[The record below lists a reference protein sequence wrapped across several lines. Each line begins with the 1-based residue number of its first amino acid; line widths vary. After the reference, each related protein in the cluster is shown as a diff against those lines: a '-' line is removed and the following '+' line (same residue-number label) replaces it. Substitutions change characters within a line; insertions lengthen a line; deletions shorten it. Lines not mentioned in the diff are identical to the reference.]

1 MNRLSDLNISNQN
14 LVIRVDMNVPI
25 KDGVVTD
32 ITRILACMPTIK
44 FALENNAKILLVTHL
59 GRPKEGIFDNNF
71 SLKPLAIEISRIL
84 GSKVDLIDDLD
95 SDKIFNSSSDVQIL
109 ENIRFFKGEK
119 SNCDKLGNLLSSLG
133 DIYVFDAFGTSHR
146 EQSSTHSAIINSS
159 LSCAGLLLEQEINSL
174 TKALNE
180 SQNPYTAIIGGAK
193 VSTKLELI
201 KNINSRADHIIVGGG
216 IANTF
221 LKAAGYEIGISLFE
235 ESMVGIAKELLNDRK
250 IILPDIVVTSK
261 TFEGED
267 IEEKHISEVKKDE
280 MILDQFL
287 NDEID
292 NVISLS
298 STILWN
304 GPLGVFEKKSFK
316 KGTEQL
322 SNAIAKSN
330 AFSIAGGGETLS
342 AINKFINKDDVSY
355 CSTGGGAFLE
365 FMEGKVLPSIAA
377 LNAKIL
383 KRRERNVIK

>member
-25 KDGVVTD
+25 EDGVVTD
-32 ITRILACMPTIK
+32 NTRILACMPTIK
-44 FALENNAKILLVTHL
+44 FAQKSNAKILLVTHL
-59 GRPKEGIFDNNF
+59 GRPKEDTFDKKF
-71 SLKPLAIEISRIL
+71 SLKPVATEVSKIL
-84 GSKVDLIDDLD
+84 DHEVDLINDLD
-95 SDKIFNSSSDVQIL
+95 STKIFNGSSDIQIL
-109 ENIRFFKGEK
+109 ENIRFFEGEK
-119 SNCDKLGNLLSSLG
+119 SNCNKLGKSLSSLG

-146 EQSSTHSAIINSS
+146 EQSSTHSAILNSN
-159 LSCAGLLLEQEINSL
+159 LSCAGLLLEKEIDSL

-201 KNINSRADHIIVGGG
+201 KNINSKADHIIVGGG

-221 LKAAGYEIGISLFE
+221 LKAAGHEIGISLCE
-235 ESMVGIAKELLNDRK
+235 ESMVGIAKELLNDGK
-250 IILPDIVVTSK
+250 IILPDTVITSK

-267 IEEKHISEVKKDE
+267 IKEKHISEVKKNE

-292 NVISLS
+292 NAISS
-298 STILWN
+298 SNTILWN
-304 GPLGVFEKKSFK
+304 GPLGVFENNSFK
-316 KGTEQL
+316 EGTEQL

-365 FMEGKVLPSIAA
+365 FMEGKDLPSIAA
-377 LNAKIL
+377 LKAKI
-383 KRRERNVIK
+383 

>member
-25 KDGVVTD
+25 EDGVVTD
-32 ITRILACMPTIK
+32 NTRILACMPTIK
-44 FALENNAKILLVTHL
+44 FAQKSNAKILLVTHL
-59 GRPKEGIFDNNF
+59 GRPKEGTFDKKF
-71 SLKPLAIEISRIL
+71 SLKPVAAEVSKIL
-84 GSKVDLIDDLD
+84 DHEVDLIDDLD
-95 SDKIFNSSSDVQIL
+95 STKIFNGSSDIQIL
-109 ENIRFFKGEK
+109 ENIRFFEGEK
-119 SNCDKLGNLLSSLG
+119 SNCNKLGKSLSSLG

-146 EQSSTHSAIINSS
+146 EQSSTHSAIVNSN
-159 LSCAGLLLEQEINSL
+159 LSCAGLLLEKEIDSL

-201 KNINSRADHIIVGGG
+201 KNINSKADHIIVGGG

-221 LKAAGYEIGISLFE
+221 LKAAGHEIGISLFE
-235 ESMVGIAKELLNDRK
+235 ESMVGIAKELLNDGK
-250 IILPDIVVTSK
+250 IILPDTVITSK

-267 IEEKHISEVKKDE
+267 IKEKHISEVKKNE

-292 NVISLS
+292 NVISSS

-304 GPLGVFEKKSFK
+304 GPLGVFENKSFK
-316 KGTEQL
+316 EGTEQL

-365 FMEGKVLPSIAA
+365 FMEGKDLPSIAA
-377 LNAKIL
+377 LKAKI
-383 KRRERNVIK
+383 

>member
-25 KDGVVTD
+25 EDGVVTD
-32 ITRILACMPTIK
+32 NTRILACMPTIK
-44 FALENNAKILLVTHL
+44 FALKSNAKILLVTHL
-59 GRPKEGIFDNNF
+59 GRPKEDTFDKKF
-71 SLKPLAIEISRIL
+71 SLKPVATEVSKIL
-84 GSKVDLIDDLD
+84 DHEVDLINDLD
-95 SDKIFNSSSDVQIL
+95 STKIFNGSSDIQIL
-109 ENIRFFKGEK
+109 ENIRFFEGEK
-119 SNCDKLGNLLSSLG
+119 SNCNKLGKSLSSLG

-146 EQSSTHSAIINSS
+146 EQSSTHSAIVNSN
-159 LSCAGLLLEQEINSL
+159 LSCAGLLLEKEIDSL

-201 KNINSRADHIIVGGG
+201 KNINSKADHIIVGGG

-221 LKAAGYEIGISLFE
+221 LKAAGHEIGMSLCE
-235 ESMVGIAKELLNDRK
+235 ESMVGIAKELLNDGK
-250 IILPDIVVTSK
+250 IILPDTVITSK

-267 IEEKHISEVKKDE
+267 IKEKHISEVKKNE

-292 NVISLS
+292 NAISS
-298 STILWN
+298 SNTILWN
-304 GPLGVFEKKSFK
+304 GPLGVFENNSFK
-316 KGTEQL
+316 EGTEQL

-377 LNAKIL
+377 LKAKI
-383 KRRERNVIK
+383 

>member
-25 KDGVVTD
+25 EDGVVTD
-32 ITRILACMPTIK
+32 NTRILACMPTIK
-44 FALENNAKILLVTHL
+44 FALKSNAKILLVTHL
-59 GRPKEGIFDNNF
+59 GRPKEGTFDKKF
-71 SLKPLAIEISRIL
+71 SLKPVATEVSKIL
-84 GSKVDLIDDLD
+84 DHEVDLIDDLD
-95 SDKIFNSSSDVQIL
+95 STKIFNGSSDIQIL
-109 ENIRFFKGEK
+109 ENIRFFEGEK
-119 SNCDKLGNLLSSLG
+119 SNCNKLGNLLSSLG

-146 EQSSTHSAIINSS
+146 EQSSTHSAIINSN
-159 LSCAGLLLEQEINSL
+159 LSCAGLLLEKEIDSL

-201 KNINSRADHIIVGGG
+201 KNINSKADHIIVGGG

-221 LKAAGYEIGISLFE
+221 LKAAGHEIGISLYE
-235 ESMVGIAKELLNDRK
+235 ESMVGIAKELLNDGK
-250 IILPDIVVTSK
+250 IILPDTVVTSK

-267 IEEKHISEVKKDE
+267 IKEKHISEVKKNE

-292 NVISLS
+292 NVISS
-298 STILWN
+298 SNTILWN
-304 GPLGVFEKKSFK
+304 GPLGVFENNSFK
-316 KGTEQL
+316 EGTEQL

-365 FMEGKVLPSIAA
+365 FMEGKDLPSIAA
-377 LNAKIL
+377 LKAKI
-383 KRRERNVIK
+383 

>member
-25 KDGVVTD
+25 EDGVVTD
-32 ITRILACMPTIK
+32 STRILACMPTIK
-44 FALENNAKILLVTHL
+44 FAQKSNAKILLVTHL
-59 GRPKEGIFDNNF
+59 GRPKEGTFDKNF
-71 SLKPLAIEISRIL
+71 SLKPVATEVSKIL
-84 GSKVDLIDDLD
+84 DHEVDLIDDLD
-95 SDKIFNSSSDVQIL
+95 STKIFNGSSDIQIL
-109 ENIRFFKGEK
+109 ENIRFFEGEK
-119 SNCDKLGNLLSSLG
+119 SNCNKLGNLLSSLG

-146 EQSSTHSAIINSS
+146 EQSSTHSAIVNSN
-159 LSCAGLLLEQEINSL
+159 LSCAGLLLEKEIDSL

-201 KNINSRADHIIVGGG
+201 KNINSKANHIIVGGG

-221 LKAAGYEIGISLFE
+221 LKAAGHEIGISLFE
-235 ESMVGIAKELLNDRK
+235 ESMVGIAKELLNDGK
-250 IILPDIVVTSK
+250 IILPDTVVTSK

-267 IEEKHISEVKKDE
+267 IKEKHISEVKKNE

-292 NVISLS
+292 NVISS
-298 STILWN
+298 SNTILWN
-304 GPLGVFEKKSFK
+304 GPLGVFENNSFK
-316 KGTEQL
+316 EGTEQL

-365 FMEGKVLPSIAA
+365 FMEGKDLPSIAA
-377 LNAKIL
+377 LKAKI
-383 KRRERNVIK
+383 

>member
-25 KDGVVTD
+25 EDGVVTD
-32 ITRILACMPTIK
+32 NTRILACMPTIK
-44 FALENNAKILLVTHL
+44 FAQKSNAKILLVTHQ
-59 GRPKEGIFDNNF
+59 GRPKEGTFDKRF
-71 SLKPLAIEISRIL
+71 SLKPVATEVSKIL
-84 GSKVDLIDDLD
+84 DHEVDLIDNLD
-95 SDKIFNSSSDVQIL
+95 STKIFNGSSDIQIL
-109 ENIRFFKGEK
+109 ENIRFFEGEK
-119 SNCDKLGNLLSSLG
+119 SNCNKLGKSLSSLG

-146 EQSSTHSAIINSS
+146 EQSSTHSAILNSN
-159 LSCAGLLLEQEINSL
+159 LSCAGLLLEKEIDSL

-201 KNINSRADHIIVGGG
+201 KNINSKADHIIVGGG

-221 LKAAGYEIGISLFE
+221 LKAAGHEIGISLCE
-235 ESMVGIAKELLNDRK
+235 ESMVGIAKELLNDGK
-250 IILPDIVVTSK
+250 IILPDTVITSK

-267 IEEKHISEVKKDE
+267 IKEKHISEVKKNE

-292 NVISLS
+292 NAISS
-298 STILWN
+298 SNTILWN
-304 GPLGVFEKKSFK
+304 GPLGVFENKSFK
-316 KGTEQL
+316 EGTEQL

-365 FMEGKVLPSIAA
+365 FMEGKDLPSIAA
-377 LNAKIL
+377 LKAKI
-383 KRRERNVIK
+383 

>member
-25 KDGVVTD
+25 EDGVVTD
-32 ITRILACMPTIK
+32 NTRILACMPTIK
-44 FALENNAKILLVTHL
+44 FALKSNAKILLVTHL
-59 GRPKEGIFDNNF
+59 GRPKEGTFDKKF
-71 SLKPLAIEISRIL
+71 SLKPVATEVSKIL
-84 GSKVDLIDDLD
+84 DHEVDLIDDLD
-95 SDKIFNSSSDVQIL
+95 STKIFNGSSDIQIL
-109 ENIRFFKGEK
+109 ENIRFFEGEK
-119 SNCDKLGNLLSSLG
+119 SNCNKLGNLLSSLG

-146 EQSSTHSAIINSS
+146 EQSSTHSAIVNSN
-159 LSCAGLLLEQEINSL
+159 LSCAGLLLEKEIDSL

-201 KNINSRADHIIVGGG
+201 KNINSKANHIIVGGG

-221 LKAAGYEIGISLFE
+221 LKAAGHEIGISLFE
-235 ESMVGIAKELLNDRK
+235 ESMVGIAKELLNDGK
-250 IILPDIVVTSK
+250 IILPDTVVTSK

-267 IEEKHISEVKKDE
+267 IKEKHISEVKKNE

-292 NVISLS
+292 NVISSS

-304 GPLGVFEKKSFK
+304 GPLGVFENKSFK
-316 KGTEQL
+316 EGTEQL

-365 FMEGKVLPSIAA
+365 FMEGKDLPSIAA
-377 LNAKIL
+377 LKAKI
-383 KRRERNVIK
+383 

>member
-1 MNRLSDLNISNQN
+1 MNKLSDLNISNQN

-25 KDGVVTD
+25 EDGAVAD
-32 ITRILACMPTIK
+32 NTRILACMPTIK
-44 FALENNAKILLVTHL
+44 FALKSNTKILLVTHL
-59 GRPKEGIFDNNF
+59 GRPKEGTFDKKF
-71 SLKPLAIEISRIL
+71 SLKPVAAEVSKIL
-84 GSKVDLIDDLD
+84 DHEVDLIDDLD
-95 SDKIFNSSSDVQIL
+95 STKIFNGSSDIQIL
-109 ENIRFFKGEK
+109 ENIRFFEGEK
-119 SNCDKLGNLLSSLG
+119 SNCNKLGKSLSSLG

-146 EQSSTHSAIINSS
+146 EQSSTHSAIVNSN
-159 LSCAGLLLEQEINSL
+159 LSCAGLLLEKEIDSL

-201 KNINSRADHIIVGGG
+201 KNINSKADHIIVGGG

-221 LKAAGYEIGISLFE
+221 LKAAGHEIGISLCE
-235 ESMVGIAKELLNDRK
+235 ESMVGIAKELLNDGK
-250 IILPDIVVTSK
+250 IILPDTVITSK

-267 IEEKHISEVKKDE
+267 IKEKHISEVKKNE

-292 NVISLS
+292 NAISS
-298 STILWN
+298 SNTILWN
-304 GPLGVFEKKSFK
+304 GPLGVFENNFFK
-316 KGTEQL
+316 EGTEQL

-365 FMEGKVLPSIAA
+365 FMEGKDLPSIAA
-377 LNAKIL
+377 LKAKI
-383 KRRERNVIK
+383 

>member
-25 KDGVVTD
+25 EDGVVTD
-32 ITRILACMPTIK
+32 NTRILACMPTIK
-44 FALENNAKILLVTHL
+44 FALKSNAKILLVTHL
-59 GRPKEGIFDNNF
+59 GRPKEGTFDKKF
-71 SLKPLAIEISRIL
+71 SLKPVAAEVSKIL
-84 GSKVDLIDDLD
+84 DHEVNLIDDLD
-95 SDKIFNSSSDVQIL
+95 STKIFNGSSDIQIL
-109 ENIRFFKGEK
+109 ENIRFFEGEK
-119 SNCDKLGNLLSSLG
+119 SNCNKLGKSLSSLG

-146 EQSSTHSAIINSS
+146 EQSSTHSAIVNSN
-159 LSCAGLLLEQEINSL
+159 LSCAGLLLEKEIDSL

-201 KNINSRADHIIVGGG
+201 KNINSKADHIIVGGG

-221 LKAAGYEIGISLFE
+221 LKAAGHEIGISLCE
-235 ESMVGIAKELLNDRK
+235 ESMVGIAKELLNDGK
-250 IILPDIVVTSK
+250 IILPDTVVTSK

-267 IEEKHISEVKKDE
+267 IKEKHISEVKKNE

-292 NVISLS
+292 NVISSS

-304 GPLGVFEKKSFK
+304 GPLGVFENNFFK
-316 KGTEQL
+316 EGTEQL

-365 FMEGKVLPSIAA
+365 FMEGKDLPSIAA
-377 LNAKIL
+377 LKAKI
-383 KRRERNVIK
+383 

>member
-25 KDGVVTD
+25 EDGVVTD
-32 ITRILACMPTIK
+32 NTRILACMPTIK
-44 FALENNAKILLVTHL
+44 FAQKSNAKILLVTHL
-59 GRPKEGIFDNNF
+59 GRPKEGTFDKKF
-71 SLKPLAIEISRIL
+71 SLKPVATEVSKIL
-84 GSKVDLIDDLD
+84 GYEVDFIDNLD
-95 SDKIFNSSSDVQIL
+95 STKIFNGSSDIQIL
-109 ENIRFFKGEK
+109 ENIRFFEGEK
-119 SNCDKLGNLLSSLG
+119 SNCNKLGKSLSSLG

-146 EQSSTHSAIINSS
+146 EQSSTHSAILNSN
-159 LSCAGLLLEQEINSL
+159 LSCAGLLLEKEIDSL

-201 KNINSRADHIIVGGG
+201 KNINSKADHIIVGGG

-221 LKAAGYEIGISLFE
+221 LKAAGHEIGISLCE
-235 ESMVGIAKELLNDRK
+235 ESMVGIAKELLNDGK
-250 IILPDIVVTSK
+250 IILPDTVITSK

-267 IEEKHISEVKKDE
+267 IKEKHISEVKKNE

-292 NVISLS
+292 NAISS
-298 STILWN
+298 SNTILWN
-304 GPLGVFEKKSFK
+304 GPLGVFENKSFK
-316 KGTEQL
+316 EGTEQL

-365 FMEGKVLPSIAA
+365 FMEGKDLPSIAA
-377 LNAKIL
+377 LKAKI
-383 KRRERNVIK
+383 